1 MNSQHRVL
9 KFTLISIGIYFILSI
24 LDLSFNFPVPAFRKV
39 NLIAD
44 LVKSPQI
51 KDSIVVVK
59 EIPFSAKKDESP
71 STRVFEQFKAPK
83 TIIRF
88 SADTNQP
95 ALQKFLPKL
104 MALKS
109 GTKQKLRIAYFGD
122 SMIEGDLLTET
133 LRALLQKEFGGSGV
147 GFVPITSQVSSFR
160 RTVSHTYSKGWEDE
174 NFRNTT
180 KGNVYFSGHLFRGKD
195 DWVSMTDQTIRDS
208 AAILEKSLLCG
219 PVSEPFSI
227 MVNGTAQ
234 DIYPKELFNR
244 IPIRKD
250 RSRNLRLVVTDDRLP
265 VYGISF
271 ETDNGITV
279 DNFSFRGITGI
290 ELNKLDIDFL
300 HAIGEQNPYDLMI
313 FQYGVN
319 VLFRPNDKNFSWYG
333 NKFQSMLVK
342 MKKAFPDT
350 EMMLVSAAD
359 RAFRYDGTYSSAVGI
374 DSLIKMQANIAFET
388 GMAFYNQYET
398 MGGKNSIVRWAAEQP
413 SLANKDYVHPNGRG
427 AAKLGTFLFEAFLKD
442 YYKYQKLHPK
452 S

>member
-1 MNSQHRVL
+1 
-9 KFTLISIGIYFILSI
+9 
-24 LDLSFNFPVPAFRKV
+24 
-39 NLIAD
+39 
-44 LVKSPQI
+44 
-51 KDSIVVVK
+51 
-59 EIPFSAKKDESP
+59 
-71 STRVFEQFKAPK
+71 
-83 TIIRF
+83 
-88 SADTNQP
+88 
-95 ALQKFLPKL
+95 
-104 MALKS
+104 
-109 GTKQKLRIAYFGD
+109 
-122 SMIEGDLLTET
+122 
-133 LRALLQKEFGGSGV
+133 
-147 GFVPITSQVSSFR
+147 
-160 RTVSHTYSKGWEDE
+160 
-174 NFRNTT
+174 
-180 KGNVYFSGHLFRGKD
+180 
-195 DWVSMTDQTIRDS
+195 
-208 AAILEKSLLCG
+208 
-219 PVSEPFSI
+219 

-250 RSRNLRLVVTDDRLP
+250 GSRNLRLAVTNNRLP

-271 ETDNGITV
+271 ETDNGISV

-290 ELNKLDIDFL
+290 ELNKMDTAFLD
-300 HAIGEQNPYDLMI
+300 AIRKQNPYDLMI

-359 RAFRYDGTYSSAVGI
+359 RAFRYDGNYSSALGI
-374 DSLIKMQANIAFET
+374 DSLIKMQASIAFET

-427 AAKLGTFLFEAFLKD
+427 AAKLGKFLYEAFLKD
-442 YYKYQKLHPK
+442 YNKYQKLHPK